1 MSVPEIPD
9 AATQMAVLERGAV
22 DLNPRDELMKR
33 LEKSHRTQTPLVVK
47 VGFDPTAPDLHLGHT
62 VVIEKMAQFQRFGHT
77 VVFLVGDYTAL
88 IGDPTG
94 RNAMRPPL
102 DEDTIVRNAQ
112 TYTDQVFK
120 ILDPELTVVR
130 FNSEWLKTLSFADV
144 IRLASHYNV
153 GRMLERRDFR
163 QRFDEN
169 RQIALHEF
177 LYPLMQ
183 AYDSVALK
191 ADVEMG
197 GQEQI
202 FNLNVGRHIMEQFGL
217 PPQCVLT
224 TGLLV
229 GLDGVEKMSKSKDN
243 YVGILEA
250 PEDMFGK
257 IMSISDGLM
266 RNWYELLLDHTP
278 DLIDSDP
285 LEAKKQLAGAMVARF
300 HSEEARDGVRAW
312 WDAGRPVAD
321 ADGPRGVEGG
331 PLFRV
336 VVALEAAKS
345 NGEARRKI
353 QQGGVSVDDVRM
365 DDPNVLVP
373 EGEHTIRVGKKF
385 KVRCRVGPASR

>member
-1 MSVPEIPD
+1 MSVLQIPD

-22 DLNPRDELMKR
+22 DLNPRDELEKR
-33 LEKSHRTQTPLVVK
+33 LQKSHLTQTPLVVK

-102 DEDTIVRNAQ
+102 DENTIRINAR

-120 ILDPELTVVR
+120 ILDPARTMVR
-130 FNSEWLKTLSFADV
+130 FNSEWLKALSFADV

-202 FNLNVGRHIMEQFGL
+202 FNLNVGRHIMEQYDL
-217 PPQCVLT
+217 RPQCVLT
-224 TGLLV
+224 VGLLI
-229 GLDGVEKMSKSKDN
+229 GLDGVDKMSKSKDN
-243 YVGILEA
+243 YIGILEA

-257 IMSISDGLM
+257 IMSISDPLM

-285 LEAKKQLAGAMVARF
+285 LEAKKQLAGAMVERF
-300 HSEEARDGVRAW
+300 HSATEQARVRAW
-312 WDAGRPVAD
+312 WDAGRPVAE
-321 ADGPRGVEGG
+321 ADELREVDCG

-336 VVALEAAKS
+336 VVALQAASS
-345 NGEARRKI
+345 NGDARRKI
-353 QQGGVSVDDVRM
+353 QQGGVSIDEVRI
-365 DDPNVLVP
+365 DDPNAELTP
-373 EGEHTIRVGKKF
+373 GEHTIRVGKKF
-385 KVRCRVGPASR
+385 KARCLVRRTA

>member
-1 MSVPEIPD
+1 MSVLQIPD

-22 DLNPRDELMKR
+22 DLNPRDELEKR
-33 LEKSHRTQTPLVVK
+33 LQKSHQTQTPLVVK

-102 DEDTIVRNAQ
+102 DEKTIRINAR

-120 ILDPELTVVR
+120 ILDPARTMVR
-130 FNSEWLKTLSFADV
+130 FNSEWLKALSFADV

-202 FNLNVGRHIMEQFGL
+202 FNLNVGRHIMEQYDL
-217 PPQCVLT
+217 RPQCVLT
-224 TGLLV
+224 VGLLI
-229 GLDGVEKMSKSKDN
+229 GLDGVDKMSKSKDN
-243 YVGILEA
+243 YIGILEA

-257 IMSISDGLM
+257 IMSISDPLM

-285 LEAKKQLAGAMVARF
+285 LEAKKQLAGAMVERF
-300 HSEEARDGVRAW
+300 HSATEQARVRAW
-312 WDAGRPVAD
+312 WDAGRPVAE
-321 ADGPRGVEGG
+321 ADELREVDCG

-336 VVALEAAKS
+336 VVALQAASS
-345 NGEARRKI
+345 NGDARRKI
-353 QQGGVSVDDVRM
+353 QQGGVSIDDVRI
-365 DDPNVLVP
+365 DDPNAELTP
-373 EGEHTIRVGKKF
+373 GEHTIRVGKKF
-385 KVRCRVGPASR
+385 KARCLVRPTA